1 MKMSAYIDQY
11 IGTEIFPGL
20 PTSRRFN
27 NSNRAI
33 VVTAAVTPNARMGSL
48 QYLPRLYL
56 FSSCRW

>member
-1 MKMSAYIDQY
+1 MKMSVYIDQY

-33 VVTAAVTPNARMGSL
+33 VVTAAVT
-48 QYLPRLYL
+48 LPRLYL
-56 FSSCRW
+56 FSSGRW